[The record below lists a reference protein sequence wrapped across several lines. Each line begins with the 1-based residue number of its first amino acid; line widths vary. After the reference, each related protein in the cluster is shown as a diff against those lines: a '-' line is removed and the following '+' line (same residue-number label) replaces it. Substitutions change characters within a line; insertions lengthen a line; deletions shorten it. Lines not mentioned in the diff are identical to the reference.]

1 MESDGFAGQ
10 VAAYPNPFR
19 NTIHLESAVTL
30 QVVEVYSMSGQRL
43 RELALDGAFSVEV
56 DLSALPAGLY
66 VLKVETGAGT
76 ETLRVSKY

>member
-1 MESDGFAGQ
+1 
-10 VAAYPNPFR
+10 
-19 NTIHLESAVTL
+19 
-30 QVVEVYSMSGQRL
+30 MSGQRL